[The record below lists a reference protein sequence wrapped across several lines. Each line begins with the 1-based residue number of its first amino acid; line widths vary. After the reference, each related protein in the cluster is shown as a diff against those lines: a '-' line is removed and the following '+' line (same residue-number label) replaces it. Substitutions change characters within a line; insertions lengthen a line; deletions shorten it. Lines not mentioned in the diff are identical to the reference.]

1 MTIKSKR
8 IIRILSLTKLNL
20 LNLILYIYI
29 YIYINI
35 YIIYIIYNIYI
46 YVYIYIYIC
55 IKKLVK
61 VSIFRNNRTRSYQ
74 KIIKVLKLNLWK
86 NTTKLFLAVWWQIF
100 FVSVDVFTFHC
111 NYRYSCNTMH
121 FIRNKKNCSCCSS
134 CYTICCGGKR

>member
-20 LNLILYIYI
+20 LNSILYIYI
-29 YIYINI
+29 YIYIYKYII

-46 YVYIYIYIC
+46 Y

-61 VSIFRNNRTRSYQ
+61 VSRFRNNRTRSYQ

-111 NYRYSCNTMH
+111 NCRYSSNTMH
-121 FIRNKKNCSCCSS
+121 FIRNKRNCSCSSS
-134 CYTICCGGKR
+134 CYTICCGGQR